1 MPHAMNETTT
11 KGRMPMRGEGTMAT
25 DGKTMPS
32 KPKPMPSMRGQ
43 HVPVRGE
50 GATAMMGKP
59 VNGLAKL
66 AGQSAM
72 VGQGDGYKMPARSAE
87 VVVPPSKSA

>member
-1 MPHAMNETTT
+1 MNESTT
-11 KGRMPMRGEGTMAT
+11 KGRMPMRGDEAKAQTGKSMAS
-25 DGKTMPS
+25 KQLPVPS
-32 KPKPMPSMRGQ
+32 NMAA

-50 GATAMMGKP
+50 SATAMMGKP
-59 VNGLAKL
+59 VDGLAKM

-72 VGQGDGYKMPARSAE
+72 VGQGDGYKLPVRSAE